1 MCRYVCMVAM
11 IKLLCLLFFETGM
24 DYYTILEHMSFFLVL
39 KKKNSKKN
47 VYFFSKTAKNYIFI
61 FSINFR
67 FNFVK
72 VTEITRLNVLW

>member
-1 MCRYVCMVAM
+1 M

-39 KKKNSKKN
+39 KKKISKKY
-47 VYFFSKTAKNYIFI
+47 VLFSKTGKNYIFI
-61 FSINFR
+61 SSINFR

-72 VTEITRLNVLW
+72 VIEITRLNVLW